1 MLEIISL
8 VQTSLAGSVPTHSD
22 QDLLWPIVHLCHAVA
37 HGQVRL
43 VAEQKFVGLLNPT
56 TPQATTPVH

>member
-43 VAEQKFVGLLNPT
+43 VAE
-56 TPQATTPVH
+56 